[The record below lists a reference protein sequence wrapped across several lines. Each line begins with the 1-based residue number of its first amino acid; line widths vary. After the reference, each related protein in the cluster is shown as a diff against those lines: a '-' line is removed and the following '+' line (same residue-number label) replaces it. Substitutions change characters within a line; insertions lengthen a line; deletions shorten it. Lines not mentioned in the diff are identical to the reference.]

1 MPDGRGAADHTR
13 GAEELAL
20 EAEDDAEE
28 VTSLEAVESL
38 EAATSATDVAVA
50 VAVVL
55 GAAEPPAGAVASAS
69 SGPRAAAAS
78 LDLDEDIAQKATIP
92 RATTPTTEMATHW
105 KVLPLEVRRIS
116 AELGARGLRPLPGP
130 ART

>member
-1 MPDGRGAADHTR
+1 LKGDLPDGRGAADHTR

-28 VTSLEAVESL
+28 VTSL